1 MEWLFL
7 LIAYLPIIS
16 IAIGLTLLI
25 IGFVLRKSK
34 KYLSTGLLIVGGVCV
49 GICLLIYIALFLV
62 GALGIGPVP
71 N

>member
-16 IAIGLTLLI
+16 ITVGLTLLI
-25 IGFVLRKSK
+25 TGFVLRKTK
-34 KYLSTGLLIVGGVCV
+34 KHLSTGLLIAGGVCV

-62 GALGIGPVP
+62 GVLGIGPVP

>member
-16 IAIGLTLLI
+16 IVVGLTLLI
-25 IGFVLRKSK
+25 AGFTLRKSK
-34 KYLSTGLLIVGGVCV
+34 KQFSTGLLIVGGVCI
-49 GICLLIYIALFLV
+49 GICLLIYIAFFLI
-62 GALGIGPVP
+62 GAFGIGPVP